1 MNSMKLCNH
10 YENYKYI
17 FRMGKVFQRHFVD
30 DANSEKPN
38 LYGTL
43 GVNTSASHAEIKQA
57 YYDLTFKYHPD
68 RNEGS
73 EEAAIKFRDVTE
85 AYEVLGNYGMR
96 KRYDKGLPL
105 PVSVRVPVE
114 KKDII
119 EPNVKYQKFFDSRSR
134 PQSTSNENDIED
146 ERRDAQK
153 TSDRLEAA
161 AKRFEESYVLQLPAA
176 VFLVVIILL
185 VRFKDYL

>member
-1 MNSMKLCNH
+1 MNLMKLTNH

-17 FRMGKVFQRHFVD
+17 SCMGRVFQRHLAD
-30 DANSEKPN
+30 SKKPN

-43 GVNTSASHAEIKQA
+43 GVNASASHSEIKQA

-73 EEAAIKFRDVTE
+73 EEAAIKFREVTE

-105 PVSVRVPVE
+105 PVSRRVPVE

-134 PQSTSNENDIED
+134 PQSTSNEGNIDD
-146 ERRDAQK
+146 ERQDAEK
-153 TSDRLEAA
+153 TTDRMEAA
-161 AKRFEESYVLQLPAA
+161 AKRFEDSYGAQLPA
-176 VFLVVIILL
+176 
-185 VRFKDYL
+185 